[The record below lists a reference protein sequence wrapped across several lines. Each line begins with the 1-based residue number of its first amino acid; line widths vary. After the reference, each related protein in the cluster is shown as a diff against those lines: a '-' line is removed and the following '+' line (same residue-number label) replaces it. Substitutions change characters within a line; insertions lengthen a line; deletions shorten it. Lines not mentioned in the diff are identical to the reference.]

1 MRDQIIDFLRAE
13 LIGPDPIPPDVQDN
27 GEEILITDPPRL
39 RYGAG
44 VLFPQGV
51 SVEKSEDVEES
62 AETTGFEV
70 EIETEETDID
80 VKEDRGVREIIE
92 DQSAEEITSLTN
104 SYLPSAI
111 GFSCLTTLPEAG
123 FLVAVKAGIYHEE
136 PREYMTRNGEM
147 RKGRQYLRSP
157 LECVFE
163 VPSSELDG
171 EDIQMWPGSVK
182 DNKGE
187 DVNLQVRILSRPRQS
202 GEDGR
207 SRRLLTVA
215 LINCHE
221 STTGQADNKKCFFQV
236 ELRLWAADQSAPFLE
251 YPDKEGESLDK
262 EEESLRLLYRHRKTY
277 AVGHGCAADWNEVD
291 EDRADM
297 IQSDIIPSYE
307 IKPIVPTS
315 FPDLDLK
322 MYDLSTLG
330 DEAAIDPVLNSLCDK
345 YEEWIE
351 QQQATVD
358 NPDFPQEFQKA
369 ALRHLANCWE
379 CLRRMRSGLDLLKAD
394 STVMHAFRLAN
405 QAMLLQQLHYSLPLR
420 TWTDISQK
428 KIDPVIWPDPTK
440 PPSKLGSWYPFQIA
454 FILMNLRSIAIP
466 EDNER
471 DIVDLIWFPTGGGK
485 TEAYLGLT
493 AFTIFFRRLT
503 DPDDA
508 GTAVLMR
515 YTLRL
520 LTTQQF
526 QRSASLICACEIIRR
541 GSPDLGSEPITIGL
555 WVGGSLTPNKRSDAV
570 TALTRLSQDKT
581 RENPFIVL
589 QCPWCGAQ
597 MGPVSTGNRVRIF
610 GYEKKLRPS
619 TVKFRCHYSACD
631 FSRELPLKV
640 IDEEIYESPP
650 TLLIGTVDKFA
661 LLPWFPDAR
670 ALFGIRDRENVSPP
684 NLVIQDELHLISGP
698 IGFNGWSL

>member
-51 SVEKSEDVEES
+51 SVEKSEDVEEN
-62 AETTGFEV
+62 AEMIGEE
-70 EIETEETDID
+70 EIEKAETDID
-80 VKEDRGVREIIE
+80 VKEDSEIRETIE

-111 GFSCLTTLPEAG
+111 GFSCMTTLPKAG
-123 FLVAVKAGIYHEE
+123 FFVKVKAGIYHEE
-136 PREYMTRNGEM
+136 PRITKNGET
-147 RKGRQYLRSP
+147 RKGRQWLRTP
-157 LECVFE
+157 LECVLE
-163 VPSSELDG
+163 VPSYDLDG
-171 EDIQMWPGSVK
+171 EDMRMWSESVK
-182 DNKGE
+182 NNKGE
-187 DVNLQVRILSRPRQS
+187 DVNLQVQIFSRPRQS
-202 GEDGR
+202 G
-207 SRRLLTVA
+207 RLLTVA
-215 LINCHE
+215 LINRHE
-221 STTGQADNKKCFFQV
+221 STTGRADNKKCFFQV
-236 ELRLWAADQSAPFLE
+236 ELRLWAADQSAPFFE
-251 YPDKEGESLDK
+251 YPDREGESLDK

-291 EDRADM
+291 KDRADM
-297 IQSDIIPSYE
+297 IRSDIIPSYE

-315 FPDLDLK
+315 LDLDLK
-322 MYDLSTLG
+322 MYDLSTLE
-330 DEAAIDPVLNSLCDK
+330 DEAAIEPVLNSLCDK

-358 NPDFPQEFQKA
+358 NPDFPQEFQNA
-369 ALRHLANCWE
+369 ALRHLDNCRE

-394 STVMHAFRLAN
+394 STVMQAFRLAN
-405 QAMLLQQLHYSLPLR
+405 YAMLRQQLHYSLHLR
-420 TWTDISQK
+420 PWKIPNRGSPE
-428 KIDPVIWPDPTK
+428 IDPVTWPDPAN
-440 PPSKLGSWYPFQIA
+440 PPPNLGSWRPFQIA

-466 EDNER
+466 EDSEH

-493 AFTIFFRRLT
+493 AFTIFFRRLIN
-503 DPDDA
+503 PDDA

-526 QRSASLICACEIIRR
+526 QRSASLICACEIIRHE
-541 GSPDLGSEPITIGL
+541 STELGSEPITIGL
-555 WVGGSLTPNKRSDAV
+555 WVGGSLTPNKRSDAI
-570 TALTRLSQDKT
+570 TALARLSQGKT
-581 RENPFIVL
+581 SENPFIVL

-597 MGPVSTGNRVRIF
+597 MGPVKQGNRPRIF
-610 GYEKKLRPS
+610 GYEKKRPS
-619 TVKFRCHYSACD
+619 TVKFICSDSDCH
-631 FSRELPLKV
+631 FSRKSPLKELPLRV

-661 LLPWFPDAR
+661 KR
-670 ALFGIRDRENVSPP
+670 G
-684 NLVIQDELHLISGP
+684 SGCT
-698 IGFNGWSL
+698 WS